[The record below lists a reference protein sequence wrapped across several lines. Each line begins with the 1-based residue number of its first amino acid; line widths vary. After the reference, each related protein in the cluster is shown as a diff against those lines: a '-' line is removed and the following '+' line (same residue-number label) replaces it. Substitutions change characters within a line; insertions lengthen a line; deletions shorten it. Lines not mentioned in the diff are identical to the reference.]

1 MRVKIC
7 GMMRPKD
14 VEAAANHGADAVGF
28 VVGTPISRRNLKMD
42 DAKRLI
48 KHVPVFTSS
57 VAVTATS
64 DLKAL
69 QKIVTK
75 LHPDALQVH
84 HYDLKIIHNVRKSN
98 PGLAIILATPIRDAE
113 SISDAEMAANCSDAV
128 IADSP
133 SQFGIGG
140 TGKTHD
146 WSLTARLRN
155 RIYPHPLIL
164 AGGLTLNNLRSAI
177 GKVRPYGVDVS
188 SGVEMKSGAKDHRKM
203 KEFIEKA
210 KETEF

>member
-1 MRVKIC
+1 MCVKIC

-14 VEAAANHGADAVGF
+14 VEVAANDGADALGF
-28 VVGTPISRRNLKMD
+28 VVGTPISRRNLKLD
-42 DAKRLI
+42 DAKKLI

-64 DLKAL
+64 DSNVL

-84 HYDLKIIHNVRKSN
+84 GCDLKIIHNVRRTN
-98 PGLAIILATPIRDAE
+98 PGLAILLATPIRDAE
-113 SISDAEMAANCSDAV
+113 SISDAEKTAKCSDAV

-133 SQFGIGG
+133 SRFGIGG

-164 AGGLTLNNLRSAI
+164 AGGLTLNNVKSAI
-177 GKVRPYGVDVS
+177 EKVRPYGVDVS
-188 SGVEMKSGAKDHRKM
+188 SGVEMKPGAKDHRKM

>member
-7 GMMRPKD
+7 GLMRPKD
-14 VEAAANHGADAVGF
+14 VEVAADYGADAVGF

-42 DAKRLI
+42 EAKKLI
-48 KHVPVFTSS
+48 KHAPVFISS

-64 DLKAL
+64 DPKVL

-84 HYDLKIIHNVRKSN
+84 GCDLRIMDNIRKTN

-113 SISDAEMAANCSDAV
+113 SISDAEMTVKCSEAV
-128 IADSP
+128 LAESP
-133 SQFGIGG
+133 NQFGTGG
-140 TGKTHD
+140 TGRTHD
-146 WSLTARLRN
+146 WKLTVQLRN

-164 AGGLTLNNLRSAI
+164 AGGLTPNNVRTAI
-177 GKVRPYGVDVS
+177 EEVGPYGVDVS
-188 SGVEMKSGAKDHRKM
+188 SGVERTIGVKDHRKM
-203 KEFIEKA
+203 KEFIKRA
-210 KETEF
+210 KEAEA

>member
-7 GMMRPKD
+7 GLMRPKD
-14 VEAAANHGADAVGF
+14 IEVAADYGADAVGF

-42 DAKRLI
+42 EAKKLI
-48 KHVPVFTSS
+48 KHAPVFISS

-64 DLKAL
+64 DPKVL

-84 HYDLKIIHNVRKSN
+84 GCDLRIMDNIRKTN

-113 SISDAEMAANCSDAV
+113 SISEAEMTVKYSEAV
-128 IADSP
+128 LAESP
-133 SQFGIGG
+133 NQFGTGG
-140 TGKTHD
+140 TGRTHN
-146 WSLTARLRN
+146 WKLTVQLRN

-164 AGGLTLNNLRSAI
+164 AGGLTPNNVRTAI
-177 GKVRPYGVDVS
+177 NEVGPYGVDVS
-188 SGVEMKSGAKDHRKM
+188 SGVERTIGVKDYRKM
-203 KEFIEKA
+203 KEFIKRA
-210 KETEF
+210 KETEA